1 MSDTLRKVISG
12 KKLGDLLQPPAPMS
26 TRSKRA
32 AAVAVEPDSNIS
44 STVLTLD
51 SSDANPPTSQG
62 VPRYSGDHNDDSIQ
76 DPPLDDNAGPDRA
89 QEVGLVSLEAQPSP
103 SSGRVI
109 RHSRTSSGPGGLPP
123 MPQSEPAPAHS
134 QDCVRSNQHIF
145 SEASSSVPAG
155 QRQSAHLSSRRMSSV
170 QQDWENEGQP
180 RASRDHRSSSLNRP
194 RVSFGEYRSGQI
206 SHDYVLPE
214 YDRGFDFTRDEFDSA
229 AMPHNHYFQHR
240 PRQPSMHKSPLF
252 KRGDFPEFATAD
264 VAKDIRVFERSLRRC
279 NVFNKSDILEAA
291 IVTFPQKLVNEYIAS
306 LRDDEEESY
315 EALKIYVI
323 KHSKTFFA
331 CHTADQFI
339 SPKRTGQ
346 AIFDRAKQIIDEP
359 RDELYKY
366 VISTLCTPPV
376 KDRIRH
382 HFRYGVEAFE
392 VAVEGFV
399 DDYRRGGVPQPQGQK
414 HPNTQHHH
422 PKQKQTQSFPSR
434 SQQDPQQFWPS
445 HPPARPWVPHPLAP
459 QWDPQSSAQPW
470 APQNQQFQISAP
482 PQMNSGPGR
491 RRYDG
496 PRKLRDGLCFN
507 HYTYG
512 DRAYSCEEGGCRMTG
527 RVAPRPAP
535 KNG

>member
-12 KKLGDLLQPPAPMS
+12 KKLGDLLLPPTSMS

-32 AAVAVEPDSNIS
+32 AAAAVEPDSNIS
-44 STVLTLD
+44 STVD
-51 SSDANPPTSQG
+51 QPSTSTFDTTIG
-62 VPRYSGDHNDDSIQ
+62 VDRYSGDHNDDSIQ

-89 QEVGLVSLEAQPSP
+89 PEGGLVSLEAHPSP

-109 RHSRTSSGPGGLPP
+109 RHSRTSTGPGGPP
-123 MPQSEPAPAHS
+123 PVSQSEPAPAHS
-134 QDCVRSNQHIF
+134 QDCVRSNHLIF
-145 SEASSSVPAG
+145 SQASSSVPVV
-155 QRQSAHLSSRRMSSV
+155 QRQVMPASTNRRMPSV
-170 QQDWENEGQP
+170 QQDWESEVQP
-180 RASRDHRSSSLNRP
+180 RASRDQRSSSLNRP
-194 RVSFGEYRSGQI
+194 RVTFGEYRSGQN
-206 SHDYVLPE
+206 SHDFVLPE
-214 YDRGFDFTRDEFDSA
+214 YERGFSFPRDEFDSVA
-229 AMPHNHYFQHR
+229 VPHNDYFQHR
-240 PRQPSMHKSPLF
+240 QRQPSMHRSPLF

-264 VAKDIRVFERSLRRC
+264 VAKDIRVFERSLRRS
-279 NVFNKSDILEAA
+279 NVFNKSDVLEAA
-291 IVTFPQKLVNEYIAS
+291 LVTFPQKLVNEYIAS
-306 LRDDEEESY
+306 LRDDEDESY

-414 HPNTQHHH
+414 HPNIQNHHA
-422 PKQKQTQSFPSR
+422 KQKQIQSFPSR

-445 HPPARPWVPHPLAP
+445 HQPARPWAPQPLAP
-459 QWDPQSSAQPW
+459 QWAPQPSAQPW
-470 APQNQQFQISAP
+470 VPQNQQFQNSAP

-496 PRKLRDGLCFN
+496 PRKLRDGLCYN

-512 DRAYSCEEGGCRMTG
+512 DRAYSCEGG
-527 RVAPRPAP
+527 PA
-535 KNG
+535 G